1 MNLEKIIGIRAMRSK
16 SVGFPCVET
25 HFICKFQILKNT
37 KTYRIMSK
45 LRRYKKVDTS
55 LSHLCTFAPV
65 KDPAVVIGSY
75 YCKNICPH
83 CRGTLNIL
91 GVRYVRCDKP

>member
-1 MNLEKIIGIRAMRSK
+1 
-16 SVGFPCVET
+16 
-25 HFICKFQILKNT
+25 
-37 KTYRIMSK
+37 MSK

-91 GVRYVRCDKP
+91 GVIFPKQPDFLINLCYNVCFYLLE

>member
-1 MNLEKIIGIRAMRSK
+1 
-16 SVGFPCVET
+16 
-25 HFICKFQILKNT
+25 
-37 KTYRIMSK
+37 MSK

-65 KDPAVVIGSY
+65 KDPAVVMVLLLQKHLSSL
-75 YCKNICPH
+75 P
-83 CRGTLNIL
+83 RDVELL

>member
-1 MNLEKIIGIRAMRSK
+1 
-16 SVGFPCVET
+16 
-25 HFICKFQILKNT
+25 
-37 KTYRIMSK
+37 MSK

-91 GVRYVRCDKP
+91 GVSM

>member
-1 MNLEKIIGIRAMRSK
+1 
-16 SVGFPCVET
+16 
-25 HFICKFQILKNT
+25 
-37 KTYRIMSK
+37 MSK
-45 LRRYKKVDTS
+45 LRRYKKIDTS

-83 CRGTLNIL
+83 CRGTLK
-91 GVRYVRCDKP
+91 Y

>member
-1 MNLEKIIGIRAMRSK
+1 MSEKISLDSSA
-16 SVGFPCVET
+16 F
-25 HFICKFQILKNT
+25 
-37 KTYRIMSK
+37 TYRIMSK

-83 CRGTLNIL
+83 CRGTLN
-91 GVRYVRCDKP
+91 Y